1 MRPALARR
9 LLLMTLLLILLTL
22 FATTLGAMRLPL
34 ASLLPAGDE
43 MLRHIWLTIRLPRV
57 LLALLVGAALA
68 LSGCVMQGVFRN
80 PLADP
85 GLLGISSGAALAV
98 ASWLVLPLSA
108 TGLIALY
115 MPMLAAFIG
124 SLAVMVVIFILSRA
138 EEGSL
143 SRLLLVGIAI
153 NALCGALVGVLA
165 WLSNDAQLRQ
175 LSLWGMGSLGQ
186 AEWPTLLVAA
196 TLIIP
201 AALAVWWMASRLNL
215 LQLGDEE
222 AHYLGVNVRALQR
235 WLLLCS
241 AVLVAAAVAISGVIG
256 FIGLVVPHLMR
267 LWLGPDHRGLIPGS
281 LLAGAI
287 LLLLADTLAR
297 TVAAPAEMPV
307 GCSPACWAPP
317 GFCGWS
323 FVGRTPNMANEY
335 CAQGLA
341 LRLGQRQIIDN
352 ISVALRGG
360 EMTALIGP
368 NGAGKSTLLRLLT
381 GYLTP
386 DSGTR
391 HLAGTPL
398 EAWSPEALARRRAV
412 MLQRT
417 ALQADWTVETVIA
430 MGRSPWGPTA
440 DPAELAAVMAVTGCD
455 DLAGRRY
462 PALSG
467 GEQQRVQLARCLAQ
481 LWRDGA
487 PQGWL
492 FLDEPTSALDL
503 YYQQHLLRLLKR
515 LTAGGQLHVCV
526 VLHDLN
532 LAALWADRILLLHQG
547 RLVAQGTPQEVIQ
560 QSVIHRWYGA
570 DVRLGQHP
578 DNAAPQ
584 VYLAP

>member
-1 MRPALARR
+1 MRPALTRR
-9 LLLMTLLLILLTL
+9 LLLMTLLLVSLAL

-34 ASLLPAGDE
+34 VNLLPSGDD

-68 LSGCVMQGVFRN
+68 LSGCVMQGLFRN

-98 ASWLVLPLSA
+98 ASWLVLPFSA
-108 TGLIALY
+108 AGLIALY

-153 NALCGALVGVLA
+153 NALCGALVGVLS

-175 LSLWGMGSLGQ
+175 LSLWGMGSLGR

-222 AHYLGVNVRALQR
+222 AHYLGVNVQALQR

-241 AVLVAAAVAISGVIG
+241 AVLVAVAVAISGVIG

-297 TVAAPAEMPV
+297 TVAAPAEIPV
-307 GCSPACWAPP
+307 GLLTSLLGAP
-317 GFCGWS
+317 
-323 FVGRTPNMANEY
+323 V
-335 CAQGLA
+335 
-341 LRLGQRQIIDN
+341 
-352 ISVALRGG
+352 SVAGLSSGELQTWLMNTAPRGCHF
-360 EMTALIGP
+360 TLV
-368 NGAGKSTLLRLLT
+368 NDRLSTT
-381 GYLTP
+381 
-386 DSGTR
+386 
-391 HLAGTPL
+391 
-398 EAWSPEALARRRAV
+398 SPSRCAAAR
-412 MLQRT
+412 
-417 ALQADWTVETVIA
+417 
-430 MGRSPWGPTA
+430 
-440 DPAELAAVMAVTGCD
+440 
-455 DLAGRRY
+455 
-462 PALSG
+462 
-467 GEQQRVQLARCLAQ
+467 
-481 LWRDGA
+481 
-487 PQGWL
+487 
-492 FLDEPTSALDL
+492 
-503 YYQQHLLRLLKR
+503 
-515 LTAGGQLHVCV
+515 
-526 VLHDLN
+526 
-532 LAALWADRILLLHQG
+532 
-547 RLVAQGTPQEVIQ
+547 
-560 QSVIHRWYGA
+560 
-570 DVRLGQHP
+570 
-578 DNAAPQ
+578 
-584 VYLAP
+584 